1 MRVGDRVFLSG
12 AYDHP
17 GWLQGGPGYAGTLER
32 FIPGH
37 NEGTFSAGVRLQ
49 AALTLEGVTRLSVPL
64 DLRYVGATWE
74 ADEVI
79 GSVELCE
86 FVPEALPV
94 PERRRGTWVQT
105 HATIR
110 RDDRA
115 RG

>member
-37 NEGTFSAGVRLQ
+37 NEGDSSAVVRLD
-49 AALTLEGVTRLSVPL
+49 AALTLEGVTGFYVVL
-64 DLRYVGATWE
+64 DLRYVGVSWE

-79 GSVELCE
+79 GSVELCA

-94 PERRRGTWVQT
+94 RERRRGTWVQT

-110 RDDRA
+110 LADRA

>member
-17 GWLQGGPGYAGTLER
+17 GWLQGGPGYGGTLER

-37 NEGTFSAGVRLQ
+37 NEGGSSAVVRLDE
-49 AALTLEGVTRLSVPL
+49 ALTLEGVTGVYVVL

-79 GSVELCE
+79 GSVELCD

-94 PERRRGTWVQT
+94 RERRRGTWVQT
-105 HATIR
+105 HATIQR
-110 RDDRA
+110 ADRA